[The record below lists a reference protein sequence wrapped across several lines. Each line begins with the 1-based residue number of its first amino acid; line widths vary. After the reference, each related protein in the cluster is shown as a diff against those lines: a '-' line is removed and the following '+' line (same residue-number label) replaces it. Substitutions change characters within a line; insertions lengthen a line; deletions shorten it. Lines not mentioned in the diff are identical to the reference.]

1 MAVASDTLWQNL
13 SPLPTIMGNPTSPH
27 QFVRSSRRVRM
38 IHDGLMRIVQHPEP
52 LRARNRRTVYPTIAE
67 RERAAA
73 VGVFL
78 SAPPLSPSLARSEA
92 PWWRDGHVIRE
103 FVLWNMD
110 VLMMMARLINNGRVD
125 VRLPLGGVL
134 STVGEVFIESLDFA
148 LQNWRR
154 RRREGF

>member
-1 MAVASDTLWQNL
+1 
-13 SPLPTIMGNPTSPH
+13 
-27 QFVRSSRRVRM
+27 VRI
-38 IHDGLMRIVQHPEP
+38 IHDGHVRIEQHPEP
-52 LRARNRRTVYPTIAE
+52 LRARNRRPVYPTIAE

-73 VGVFL
+73 FGGFL

-92 PWWRDGHVIRE
+92 PWWRDGHVIIE
-103 FVLWNMD
+103 FVLWFMD
-110 VLMMMARLINNGRVD
+110 VLMMMPRLINNGRV
-125 VRLPLGGVL
+125 VERLPLGGDL